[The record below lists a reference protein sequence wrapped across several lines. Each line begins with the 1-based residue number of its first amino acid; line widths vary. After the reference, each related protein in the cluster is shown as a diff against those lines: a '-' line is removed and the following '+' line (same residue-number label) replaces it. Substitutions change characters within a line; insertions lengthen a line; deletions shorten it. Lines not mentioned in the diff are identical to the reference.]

1 MNLLQ
6 YLANRMQDLLKVL
19 TVGTIVIRFI
29 LFNDNDKTSEH
40 QETGNS
46 FGQLWKEHQQLP

>member
-1 MNLLQ
+1 
-6 YLANRMQDLLKVL
+6 MQDLLKVL
-19 TVGTIVIRFI
+19 TVGTIVISFI

-40 QETGNS
+40 QETGSS

>member
-6 YLANRMQDLLKVL
+6 YLASKVQDLLKVL
-19 TVGTIVIRFI
+19 TVGTIVIGFI
-29 LFNDNDKTSEH
+29 LFNDNDKSSEH
-40 QETGNS
+40 QETGSS